1 MIMKIIDNFLPD
13 EDYDSLVHHIIGCRM
28 FPWNYNWYVTSQ
40 EDESEHRNNWYLTNL
55 LYATDA
61 KPPHNLVHIKP
72 EYDPI
77 DEFVM
82 PHMKEMD
89 KLLRVK
95 SNMYPSTDKIFEHA
109 PHVDYEYSVKGAIL
123 SLNTCDGFT
132 RLEDG
137 TKVDSVA
144 NRMLFFDS
152 SRPHNS
158 STTTNVQTRIN
169 ININYL

>member
-1 MIMKIIDNFLPD
+1 MKI
-13 EDYDSLVHHIIGCRM
+13 
-28 FPWNYNWYVTSQ
+28 
-40 EDESEHRNNWYLTNL
+40 
-55 LYATDA
+55 
-61 KPPHNLVHIKP
+61 
-72 EYDPI
+72 
-77 DEFVM
+77 
-82 PHMKEMD
+82 D

-95 SNMYPSTDKIFEHA
+95 ANMYPSTDKIFEHA
-109 PHVDYEYSVKGAIL
+109 PHVDYDYSVKGAIL

>member
-1 MIMKIIDNFLPD
+1 MKIIDNFLPE
-13 EDYDSLVHHIIGCRM
+13 EDYDSLIYHIVGCRQ

-40 EDESEHRNNWYLTNL
+40 EDEKDDRNNWYLTNL
-55 LYATDA
+55 VYATD
-61 KPPHNLVHIKP
+61 PVHIKP

-77 DEFVM
+77 YQYVIS
-82 PHMKEMD
+82 HIKMD

-95 SNMYPSTDKIFEHA
+95 ANMYPSTEKIFEHA
-109 PHVDYEYSVKGAIL
+109 PHMDYDYPVKGAII

-144 NRMLFFDS
+144 NRMLFFNS
-152 SRPHNS
+152 SAPHNS

>member
-1 MIMKIIDNFLPD
+1 MLLMIEVIDNFLP
-13 EDYDSLVHHIIGCRM
+13 EESFKSLIYHVIECRQ
-28 FPWNYNWYVTSQ
+28 FPWNYNGYVAGNA
-40 EDESEHRNNWYLTNL
+40 EEKLDRYNWYLTNVV
-55 LYATDA
+55 YAID
-61 KPPHNLVHIKP
+61 PVHIQP

-77 DEFVM
+77 DEFLIS
-82 PHMKEMD
+82 HIKMD
-89 KLLRVK
+89 KLLRAK
-95 SNMYPSTDKIFEHA
+95 ANLYPGTDKVFEHA
-109 PHVDYEYSVKGAIL
+109 PHVDYEYPTKGAIL

-152 SRPHNS
+152 STPHNS
-158 STTTNVQTRIN
+158 STTTNAQTRIN

>member
-13 EDYDSLVHHIIGCRM
+13 EDYDSLVHHIVGCRR
-28 FPWNYNWYVTSQ
+28 FPWNYNWYVTAQ
-40 EDESEHRNNWYLTNL
+40 EDENADRNNWYLTNL
-55 LYATDA
+55 LYVWDGIEL
-61 KPPHNLVHIKP
+61 NVRP
-72 EYDPI
+72 EFDPI

-82 PHMKEMD
+82 PHMKID

-95 SNMYPSTDKIFEHA
+95 ANMYPSTEKIFEHE
-109 PHVDYEYSVKGAIL
+109 PHVDYDYFVKGAIL